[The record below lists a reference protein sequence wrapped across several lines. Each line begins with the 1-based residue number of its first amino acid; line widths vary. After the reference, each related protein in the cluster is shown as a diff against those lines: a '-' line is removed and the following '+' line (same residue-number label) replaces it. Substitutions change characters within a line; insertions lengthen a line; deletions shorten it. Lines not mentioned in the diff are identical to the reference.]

1 MASISLTLR
10 GGDARDAGIVEQV
23 MAAAFDPQ
31 WGEAWT
37 RAQLLGVMAMPGI
50 HLLIAEAG
58 GEAVG
63 FALTRSV
70 MDEAELLLLGV
81 APDHRRSGI
90 ASALIRMVVADCAA
104 RGVVTL
110 HLEVR
115 SNNPAVRFY
124 TAHRFAKCGERRNYY
139 KGADGQHYDAHTYA
153 RPIEAG
159 AIG

>member
-1 MASISLTLR
+1 MLVIVRLVEN
-10 GGDARDAGIVEQV
+10 AG
-23 MAAAFDPQ
+23 A
-31 WGEAWT
+31 
-37 RAQLLGVMAMPGI
+37 
-50 HLLIAEAG
+50 
-58 GEAVG
+58 EAVG
-63 FALTRSV
+63 SQRPHRVVAG
-70 MDEAELLLLGV
+70 AALLLLGV
-81 APDHRRSGI
+81 VRDRRRSGI
-90 ASALIRMVVADCAA
+90 ASALVRMVVADCAA

-124 TAHRFAKCGERRNYY
+124 TAHGFAKCGERRNYY